1 MGFEAT
7 SAARFL
13 QHPIT
18 GNGLTT
24 RLASSRRQGGWDI
37 SPKYFSPRPL
47 SQATEIGTGPE
58 ICTRCVGDQPSLSL
72 IGTVCISQRHQVKH
86 SVCPCLRTVTCGCE
100 SRLATMS
107 AHGCSTRQSRPD
119 FTEGLQHSSP
129 QTRIV
134 TRDMHNTVQTHRPS
148 AATHRDFAFGATGVP
163 TCRGDASSLVRLD
176 TLHNGSSACIDPA
189 Q

>member
-1 MGFEAT
+1 VGFEAT

-37 SPKYFSPRPL
+37 SPKYFSPRSL
-47 SQATEIGTGPE
+47 SQATEIG
-58 ICTRCVGDQPSLSL
+58 L